1 MKRLAVMLVISLA
14 MAVPASHAEFFKKLG
29 QDLLNGATG
38 QNMPGQFGGGTA
50 GQPAGTTNMAPGQ
63 YMMTNMHTGQAFYIL
78 VDNNGQMYASVPNN
92 GMTPGM
98 VQPGMG
104 QMGMGQT
111 QGGMGGLLQ
120 QGAGLLQGGGMQQ
133 QPGFGQTGQQ
143 QQQQQT
149 GVGGMMRGALGN
161 FLQNQI
167 SPQAPQQQ
175 Y

>member
-1 MKRLAVMLVISLA
+1 MKRLALMMTISLLL
-14 MAVPASHAEFFKKLG
+14 AVPSCKAEFFKKLG

-38 QNMPGQFGGGTA
+38 QNMPGQYGTGTA

-63 YMMTNMHTGQAFYIL
+63 YMMTNMHTGQAFYIM

-98 VQPGMG
+98 VPGMG
-104 QMGMGQT
+104 QTGAMGQT
-111 QGGMGGLLQ
+111 GGLGGILQ
-120 QGAGLLQGGGMQQ
+120 QGTGLLGGGQ
-133 QPGFGQTGQQ
+133 QTGLGAQP
-143 QQQQQT
+143 QQQQT

-161 FLQNQI
+161 FLQNQM
-167 SPQAPQQQ
+167 SPQAAPQQQ

>member
-1 MKRLAVMLVISLA
+1 MKRLAAMIILSLLVS
-14 MAVPASHAEFFKKLG
+14 VPSCQAQFFKKLG

-63 YMMTNMHTGQAFYIL
+63 YMMTNMGTGQAFYIL
-78 VDNNGQMYASVPNN
+78 VDNNGQMYASIPNNN
-92 GMTPGM
+92 GMQPGM

-104 QMGMGQT
+104 QAGVG

-120 QGAGLLQGGGMQQ
+120 QGAGLLQGGGQQ
-133 QPGFGQTGQQ
+133 QGFGQTGMQQ
-143 QQQQQT
+143 QQQP

-161 FLQNQI
+161 FLQNQV